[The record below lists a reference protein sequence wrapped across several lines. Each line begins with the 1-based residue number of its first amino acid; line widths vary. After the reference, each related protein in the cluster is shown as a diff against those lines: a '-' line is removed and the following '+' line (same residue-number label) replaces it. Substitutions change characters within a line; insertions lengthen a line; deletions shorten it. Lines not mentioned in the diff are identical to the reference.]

1 MIEKDLA
8 RNLLITMKK
17 IRIFEEEAVK
27 LFAAHELPGWLHSYI
42 GEEAVAAGVCLAL
55 NPGDYI
61 ASTHRGHGHCIAK
74 GVSLRKMMAELYGKE
89 TGYCKGRGGSM
100 HIADFSLGMLGA
112 NGIVGGGIPIAT
124 GAALG
129 SQMKKDSKVTVCFF
143 GDGASN
149 QGAFHESLNLASAW
163 KLPIVYVCENNLFAE
178 TTPQADHQAIRNI
191 ADRAAGY
198 GIPGV
203 TTDGMDVVSVYKD
216 AQKAIERA
224 RSGKGPTLLEAKTY
238 RYRGHWEGDPQPYR
252 TKADIEEWKKKDP
265 IANFERFLLNQ
276 KLITSDEIET
286 ITEEI
291 AKEINDAIEF
301 GRTSP
306 YADPQICL
314 STLYIH

>member
-1 MIEKDLA
+1 MISEELA
-8 RNLLITMKK
+8 KNMLIAMKK

-89 TGYCKGRGGSM
+89 TGYCLGRGGSM

-129 SQMKKDSKVTVCFF
+129 SQMDKDNKVTVCFF

-149 QGAFHESLNLASAW
+149 QGAFHEALNLASAW
-163 KLPIVYVCENNLFAE
+163 KLPIVYVCENNLYAE
-178 TTPQADHQAIRNI
+178 TTPQSEHQAVQNI
-191 ADRAAGY
+191 ADRAVAY
-198 GIPGV
+198 GIAGEIA
-203 TTDGMDVVSVYKD
+203 DGMDILSVYE
-216 AQKAIERA
+216 KAREATERA
-224 RSGKGPTLLEAKTY
+224 RSGEGPTLLECKTY

-252 TKADIEEWKKKDP
+252 TKVEIEEWRKKDP
-265 IANFERFLLNQ
+265 IATFERFLLGHHLMTQ
-276 KLITSDEIET
+276 AEIEG
-286 ITEEI
+286 ITKNINEEI
-291 AKEINDAIEF
+291 EDAIEF
-301 GRTSP
+301 GRISP
-306 YADPQICL
+306 LADPKTCL
-314 STLYIH
+314 SNLFV

>member
-1 MIEKDLA
+1 
-8 RNLLITMKK
+8 
-17 IRIFEEEAVK
+17 
-27 LFAAHELPGWLHSYI
+27 
-42 GEEAVAAGVCLAL
+42 
-55 NPGDYI
+55 
-61 ASTHRGHGHCIAK
+61 
-74 GVSLRKMMAELYGKE
+74 
-89 TGYCKGRGGSM
+89 M

-163 KLPIVYVCENNLFAE
+163 KLPIVYICENNLFAE

-191 ADRAAGY
+191 SDRAAGY
-198 GIPGV
+198 GMPGV

-216 AQKAIERA
+216 SQKAIERA

-286 ITEEI
+286 ISEEI
-291 AKEINDAIEF
+291 ANEMNDAIEF

-306 YADPQICL
+306 YADPQACL